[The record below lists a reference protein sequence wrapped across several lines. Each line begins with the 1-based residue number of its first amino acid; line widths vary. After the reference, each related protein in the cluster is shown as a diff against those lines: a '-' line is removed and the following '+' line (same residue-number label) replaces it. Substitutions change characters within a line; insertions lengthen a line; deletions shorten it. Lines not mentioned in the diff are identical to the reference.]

1 MPPRS
6 ECLGLQV
13 LRSTS
18 PRWWCYVGKQ
28 YILPHFTPW
37 KSLCNKES
45 IANVKELNYSSL
57 PLSVLGRVHT
67 QKQPKWSVNEIML
80 LLLSISLSGL
90 EVDFFSSGQ
99 SSLKI
104 IGFRQENN
112 FFFLFNLNNRVF
124 QVCLMKTRVD
134 DLTQSNTSFC
144 TKRNSKIT

>member
-18 PRWWCYVGKQ
+18 PRWWCSVGKQ

-45 IANVKELNYSSL
+45 TANVKELNYSSL

-67 QKQPKWSVNEIML
+67 QKQPKWSINEIML

-104 IGFRQENN
+104 IGFRTRKQL
-112 FFFLFNLNNRVF
+112 FLLFNLNNRVF